1 VTTEQQGAAQPT
13 TKVVRLRY
21 AGTCRDCGAQLEA
34 GITAV
39 YDRRTKTVQCPPC
52 RDGSSAVVEPRPPSP
67 ASPDPDPLDAGRA
80 GASARRE
87 YERRSAKRET
97 RIREAHPHLG
107 GLILALSDDPQSTT
121 AWAQGARGEE
131 LLGARLDGLADRG
144 VRALHD
150 RRIPRTRANIDHIT
164 VGPGGVHVIDAKR
177 YAGKRPERRV
187 DGWLFGN
194 RTEKLYVGGRD
205 KTPLV
210 AGVHKQVAVVREVLD
225 AVGMGEVRVRGV
237 LCFVE
242 AEWPLIGGEFAVD
255 GVDVLWPK
263 RLGERLVPKEPA
275 LAPERV
281 DEFLR
286 VVAAALPPA

>member
-1 VTTEQQGAAQPT
+1 
-13 TKVVRLRY
+13 
-21 AGTCRDCGAQLEA
+21 
-34 GITAV
+34 
-39 YDRRTKTVQCPPC
+39 
-52 RDGSSAVVEPRPPSP
+52 
-67 ASPDPDPLDAGRA
+67 
-80 GASARRE
+80 
-87 YERRSAKRET
+87 
-97 RIREAHPHLG
+97 
-107 GLILALSDDPQSTT
+107 
-121 AWAQGARGEE
+121 
-131 LLGARLDGLADRG
+131 
-144 VRALHD
+144 
-150 RRIPRTRANIDHIT
+150 
-164 VGPGGVHVIDAKR
+164 VIDAKR